1 MATPPSILLATLP
14 SLCRAP
20 QHLPSGTLIRGPSAR
35 AVVVRSSS
43 SSGSALSRTAERLA
57 RPIAARGARTAAGS
71 GFLRLRLL
79 KWSLRLEPRPAVPP
93 GVLPLASASGPG
105 VGGREDG
112 HVGLRTVGSLYPV
125 LRGGSP
131 ALPPQGGGRGAGS
144 RRVGRPPSWSSP
156 RSFPFLLPGRWS
168 TRGARSGRPTWGTR
182 GGTEPGDLKPGD
194 REALKTARTRPPSG
208 SREPCP
214 TCPLPIPTPALGAV
228 QSLRLVAFQ
237 SYFRERSVHGLESR
251 YSTGLSMLRILSTRS
266 PRDGAELVQVG

>member
-1 MATPPSILLATLP
+1 MTTALGKGKCFPGPSGSQPSFVVAILPSILLAALP

-43 SSGSALSRTAERLA
+43 NSSGSALSRSAERLA

-71 GFLRLRLL
+71 GVLRLRLL
-79 KWSLRLEPRPAVPP
+79 KWSLRLEPRPAVRP

-112 HVGLRTVGSLYPV
+112 HVGRHRVGSLYPV

-144 RRVGRPPSWSSP
+144 RRVGRPPSQSSP
-156 RSFPFLLPGRWS
+156 SSFPFLLPGR
-168 TRGARSGRPTWGTR
+168 
-182 GGTEPGDLKPGD
+182 
-194 REALKTARTRPPSG
+194 
-208 SREPCP
+208 
-214 TCPLPIPTPALGAV
+214 
-228 QSLRLVAFQ
+228 
-237 SYFRERSVHGLESR
+237 
-251 YSTGLSMLRILSTRS
+251 
-266 PRDGAELVQVG
+266 